1 MMLIVKSDDTELS
14 RSEWISLINEWIFNE
29 EDRKM
34 LERRLLDGV
43 VFEKLAEEFDLSVPQ
58 TKKRIYKA
66 QERLFRHI

>member
-43 VFEKLAEEFDLSVPQ
+43 VFEKLAEEFDLSVFQ
-58 TKKRIYKA
+58 VKKRVYRA
-66 QERLFRHI
+66 QEKLFRHI